1 MSREDAF
8 KTICFWSRT
17 AVLKAKDTGSNVTSI
32 KNEADN
38 LTRLSSVLSGSKHH
52 WTRPSAASARSRCL
66 DAKQGK
72 E

>member
-17 AVLKAKDTGSNVTSI
+17 AVLKAKDAGSNVTSI

-38 LTRLSSVLSGSKHH
+38 LKRLSSALDGSKRH
-52 WTRPSAASARSRCL
+52 WTHPLPLPWSQCL
-66 DAKQGK
+66 DTKRGK
-72 E
+72 A